1 MTRRFYIKCA
11 SCNHIYQVKMQ
22 MDQNI
27 NLLDWPLVIKC
38 KECGDIIRAIWEIY
52 N

>member
-1 MTRRFYIKCA
+1 
-11 SCNHIYQVKMQ
+11 MQ

-27 NLLDWPLVIKC
+27 NLFDWPLVIEC
-38 KECGDIIRAIWEIY
+38 KECGDIIRTIQEMY

>member
-1 MTRRFYIKCA
+1 
-11 SCNHIYQVKMQ
+11 MQ

-27 NLLDWPLVIKC
+27 NLFDCPLVIKC
-38 KECGDIIRAIWEIY
+38 KECGDIIRTIQKIY